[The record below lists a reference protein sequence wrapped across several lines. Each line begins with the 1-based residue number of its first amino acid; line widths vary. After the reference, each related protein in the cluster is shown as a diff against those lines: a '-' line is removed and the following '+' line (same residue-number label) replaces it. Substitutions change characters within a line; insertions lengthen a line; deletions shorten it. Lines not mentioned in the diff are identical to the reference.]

1 MLQKALVL
9 RSRAVCSDNDCR
21 KNDPNPTH
29 SDQSRPLLPFARYS
43 SNCLVFRGYR
53 PKSKMQSERLLESA
67 SGGKLAR
74 KTKTFFPER
83 TVARGDMVEVD
94 ECLVAVAGLGAQ

>member
-1 MLQKALVL
+1 
-9 RSRAVCSDNDCR
+9 
-21 KNDPNPTH
+21 
-29 SDQSRPLLPFARYS
+29 
-43 SNCLVFRGYR
+43 
-53 PKSKMQSERLLESA
+53 MQSERLLESA